1 MAEGNY
7 GRRRKEEEG
16 KKRKRGKFRKEEARK
31 EGRKEGR
38 IEEATTATAITP
50 VVPALG
56 RLRQKGC
63 HEFEARLGYTVRIP
77 NHPGL

>member
-7 GRRRKEEEG
+7 GRRRKEEEE
-16 KKRKRGKFRKEEARK
+16 KKRKKGKFRKEEAR
-31 EGRKEGR
+31 EEGR

-63 HEFEARLGYTVRIP
+63 HEFEARLGYIVRIP

>member
-7 GRRRKEEEG
+7 GRRRKEEEEKG
-16 KKRKRGKFRKEEARK
+16 RGENSGRRKQ
-31 EGRKEGR
+31 GRKEGR
-38 IEEATTATAITP
+38 IEEATTATAVTP

-63 HEFEARLGYTVRIP
+63 HEFEARLGYIVRIP

>member
-1 MAEGNY
+1 MGGEE
-7 GRRRKEEEG
+7 RRKKE

-63 HEFEARLGYTVRIP
+63 HEFEARLGYIVRIP